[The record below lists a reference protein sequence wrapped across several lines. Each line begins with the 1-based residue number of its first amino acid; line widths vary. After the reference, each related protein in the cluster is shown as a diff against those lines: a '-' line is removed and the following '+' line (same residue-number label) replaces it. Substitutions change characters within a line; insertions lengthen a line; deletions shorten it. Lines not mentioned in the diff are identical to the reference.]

1 MTKFV
6 TLLRGINVG
15 GNKMVKMDDLKKW
28 FAALGFKNV
37 ETILNSGNVLFESAE
52 DDEDELVKRIRAKLK
67 TELGHEV
74 GVQVR
79 SIEEIQAL
87 ADRNPFKKIKVT
99 PETRL
104 YITFLADKPKSK
116 LKIPYTSP
124 EKDFRILEVT
134 NREIC
139 SVVDLNLGRGTVEAM
154 GILEKEFGKNVTTR
168 NWNTVGRILK
178 GSLGG
183 TILLNH

>member
-6 TLLRGINVG
+6 ALLRGINVG
-15 GNKMVKMDDLKKW
+15 GNKIVKMDDLKKW
-28 FAALGFKNV
+28 FAALGFKSLK
-37 ETILNSGNVLFESAE
+37 TILNSGNVLFESAD
-52 DDEDELVKRIRAKLK
+52 DDEDVLAKKIAKKLQD
-67 TELGHEV
+67 ELGHKV

-79 SIEEIQAL
+79 SIEEIQKL
-87 ADRNPFKKIKVT
+87 ADRDPFKKIKVT

-104 YITFLADKPKSK
+104 YITFLPEKPKSK

-134 NREIC
+134 SREIC

-154 GILEKEFGKNVTTR
+154 SILEKEFGKNITTR

-178 GSLGG
+178 G
-183 TILLNH
+183 

>member
-1 MTKFV
+1 MAKYATF
-6 TLLRGINVG
+6 LRGINVG
-15 GNKMVKMDDLKKW
+15 GNVLIKMDALKKS

-37 ETILNSGNVLFESAE
+37 KTILASGNVLFESDESDENVLTAKIAE
-52 DDEDELVKRIRAKLK
+52 KLK
-67 TELGHEV
+67 SLMKRDV

-79 SIEEIQAL
+79 SIEEIQKL

-104 YITFLADKPKSK
+104 YITFLPEKPKSK

-139 SVVDLNLGRGTVEAM
+139 SVVDLNLGRGTIEAM
-154 GILEKEFGKNVTTR
+154 SILEKEFGKNITTR
-168 NWNTVGRILK
+168 NWNTVAKILK
-178 GSLGG
+178 
-183 TILLNH
+183 

>member
-1 MTKFV
+1 MAALMTKFV
-6 TLLRGINVG
+6 ALLRGINVG

-37 ETILNSGNVLFESAE
+37 KTILASGNVLFESAD
-52 DDEDELVKRIRAKLK
+52 DDEEALAKKIAAKLK
-67 TELGHEV
+67 AESGHDV
-74 GVQVR
+74 GIQVR
-79 SIEEIQAL
+79 SIEEIQKL

-104 YITFLADKPKSK
+104 YITFLPEKPKSK
-116 LKIPYTSP
+116 LKIPYVSP
-124 EKDFRILEVT
+124 EKDFKIIEVT

-154 GILEKEFGKNVTTR
+154 GILEKEFGKNITTR
-168 NWNTVGRILK
+168 NWNTIGKMLK
-178 GSLGG
+178 G
-183 TILLNH
+183 

>member
-6 TLLRGINVG
+6 ALLRGINVG

-37 ETILNSGNVLFESAE
+37 KTILATGNVLFESTD
-52 DDEDELVKRIRAKLK
+52 DDEAVLGKKIADKLK
-67 TELGHEV
+67 AELGHEV
-74 GVQVR
+74 GTQIR
-79 SIEEIQAL
+79 SIEEIQKL

-104 YITFLADKPKSK
+104 YITFLPEKPKNK
-116 LKIPYTSP
+116 LKIPYASP

-134 NREIC
+134 RREIC
-139 SVVDLNLGRGTVEAM
+139 SVVELRDGLVWRQEQYDC
-154 GILEKEFGKNVTTR
+154 F
-168 NWNTVGRILK
+168 
-178 GSLGG
+178 
-183 TILLNH
+183 H

>member
-1 MTKFV
+1 MKFMYALMTKFV
-6 TLLRGINVG
+6 ALLRGINVG
-15 GNKMVKMDDLKKW
+15 GNKLIKMDDLKEC
-28 FAALGFKNV
+28 FAALAFKNV
-37 ETILNSGNVLFESAE
+37 KTILASGNVLFESTDNDEELLARKIEKKLE
-52 DDEDELVKRIRAKLK
+52 DV
-67 TELGHEV
+67 LGHKV

-79 SIEEIQAL
+79 SIDEIQKL

-104 YITFLADKPKSK
+104 YISFLPEKPTSK

-139 SVVDLNLGRGTVEAM
+139 SIVDLNLGRGTVEAM
-154 GILEKEFGKNVTTR
+154 GILDKEFGKNITTR
-168 NWNTVGRILK
+168 NWNTIAKILN
-178 GSLGG
+178 G
-183 TILLNH
+183 

>member
-1 MTKFV
+1 MKKFAAF
-6 TLLRGINVG
+6 LRGINVG

-37 ETILNSGNVLFESAE
+37 KTILNSGNVLFESSAE
-52 DDEDELVKRIRAKLK
+52 NESALAKKIADKLK

-74 GVQVR
+74 GIQIR
-79 SIEEIQAL
+79 SIEEIQEL

-154 GILEKEFGKNVTTR
+154 GILEKEFGKNITTR
-168 NWNTVGRILK
+168 NWNTVEKIAK
-178 GSLGG
+178 SSAV
-183 TILLNH
+183 

>member
-1 MTKFV
+1 MAKYATF
-6 TLLRGINVG
+6 LRGINVG
-15 GNKMVKMDDLKKW
+15 GNVLIKMDALKKS

-37 ETILNSGNVLFESAE
+37 KTILASGNVLFESDESDENVLTAKIAE
-52 DDEDELVKRIRAKLK
+52 KLK
-67 TELGHEV
+67 SLMKRDV

-79 SIEEIQAL
+79 SIEEIQKL

-104 YITFLADKPKSK
+104 YITFLPEKPKSK

-139 SVVDLNLGRGTVEAM
+139 SVVDLNLGRGTIEAM
-154 GILEKEFGKNVTTR
+154 SILEKEFGKNITTR
-168 NWNTVGRILK
+168 NWNTVAKILK
-178 GSLGG
+178 G
-183 TILLNH
+183 

>member
-1 MTKFV
+1 
-6 TLLRGINVG
+6 
-15 GNKMVKMDDLKKW
+15 
-28 FAALGFKNV
+28 
-37 ETILNSGNVLFESAE
+37 VLFESAD
-52 DDEDELVKRIRAKLK
+52 DDETALSTKIEKKLEK
-67 TELGHEV
+67 ELGHKV

-79 SIEEIQAL
+79 SIEEIQKL

-104 YITFLADKPKSK
+104 YITFLMDKPKSK

-154 GILEKEFGKNVTTR
+154 GILDKEFGKNITTR

-178 GSLGG
+178 G
-183 TILLNH
+183 

>member
-6 TLLRGINVG
+6 ALLRGINVG
-15 GNKMVKMDDLKKW
+15 GNKLIKMDDLKKW

-37 ETILNSGNVLFESAE
+37 KTILASGNVLFEST
-52 DDEDELVKRIRAKLK
+52 DNDEVALGKKIAGKLK
-67 TELGHEV
+67 SELGHDV

-79 SIEEIQAL
+79 SIEEIQNL
-87 ADRNPFKKIKVT
+87 AERNPFKKVKVT

-104 YITFLADKPKSK
+104 YISFLPEKPKSK

-124 EKDFRILEVT
+124 EKDFKIIEVT
-134 NREIC
+134 GREIC

-154 GILEKEFGKNVTTR
+154 GILEKEFGKNITTR
-168 NWNTVGRILK
+168 NWNTVGKILK
-178 GSLGG
+178 E
-183 TILLNH
+183 

>member
-6 TLLRGINVG
+6 ALLRGINVG

-37 ETILNSGNVLFESAE
+37 KTILATGNVLFESTD
-52 DDEDELVKRIRAKLK
+52 DDEAALAKKIADKLK
-67 TELGHEV
+67 AELGHEV
-74 GVQVR
+74 GTQIR
-79 SIEEIQAL
+79 SIEEIQKL
-87 ADRNPFKKIKVT
+87 ADGNPFKKINLT

-104 YITFLADKPKSK
+104 YITFLPEKPKSK
-116 LKIPYTSP
+116 MKIPYTSP

-154 GILEKEFGKNVTTR
+154 GILEKEFGKNITTR
-168 NWNTVGRILK
+168 NWNTVEKILK
-178 GSLGG
+178 G
-183 TILLNH
+183 

>member
-1 MTKFV
+1 MTKYVAF
-6 TLLRGINVG
+6 LRGINVG
-15 GNKMVKMDDLKKW
+15 GNVLIKMDDLKKS

-37 ETILNSGNVLFESAE
+37 KTILASGNVLFESDKA
-52 DDEDELVKRIRAKLK
+52 DEPALIAKIAGKLK
-67 TELGHEV
+67 ALMKRDI

-79 SIEEIQAL
+79 AIEEIQKL

-99 PETRL
+99 PETKF
-104 YITFLADKPKSK
+104 YISFLPEKSANK

-124 EKDFRILEVT
+124 EKDFRIIEVT

-154 GILEKEFGKNVTTR
+154 AILEKEFGKNITTR
-168 NWNTVGRILK
+168 NWNTVGKILK
-178 GSLGG
+178 G
-183 TILLNH
+183 

>member
-6 TLLRGINVG
+6 ALLRGINVG

-28 FAALGFKNV
+28 FAAIGFKNV
-37 ETILNSGNVLFESAE
+37 ETILNSGNVLFEADD
-52 DDEDELVKRIRAKLK
+52 DDEAALVKKIADKLK
-67 TELGHEV
+67 KQLSHEV
-74 GVQVR
+74 SIQVR

-87 ADRNPFKKIKVT
+87 TDRDPFKKIKVT

-104 YITFLADKPKSK
+104 YITFLVDKPKSK
-116 LKIPYTSP
+116 LRIPYTSP

-154 GILEKEFGKNVTTR
+154 GILEKEFGKNITTR
-168 NWNTVGRILK
+168 NWNTIGRILK
-178 GSLGG
+178 G
-183 TILLNH
+183 

>member
-6 TLLRGINVG
+6 ALLRGINVG
-15 GNKMVKMDDLKKW
+15 GNKLIKMDDLKKC
-28 FAALGFKNV
+28 FGSAGFKNV
-37 ETILNSGNVLFESAE
+37 KTILASGNVLFESTAA
-52 DDEDELVKRIRAKLK
+52 DEDAHAKKIADKLK
-67 TELGHEV
+67 AELGHDV
-74 GVQVR
+74 GIQIR
-79 SIEEIQAL
+79 SIDEIQKL

-104 YITFLADKPKSK
+104 YISFLPDKPKSK

-154 GILEKEFGKNVTTR
+154 GILDKEFGKNITTR
-168 NWNTVGRILK
+168 NWNTVGKFLK
-178 GSLGG
+178 G
-183 TILLNH
+183 

>member
-6 TLLRGINVG
+6 ALLRGINVG
-15 GNKMVKMDDLKKW
+15 GNNLIKMDDLKKC
-28 FAALGFKNV
+28 FAALGLKNV
-37 ETILNSGNVLFESAE
+37 KTILASGNVLFESSD
-52 DDEDELVKRIRAKLK
+52 DDEDALAKKIQKKL
-67 TELGHEV
+67 EDVLGHKV
-74 GVQVR
+74 GIQIR
-79 SIEEIQAL
+79 SIDEIQKL

-104 YITFLADKPKSK
+104 YITFLPEKPNSK

-124 EKDFRILEVT
+124 EKDFRILDVT

-154 GILEKEFGKNVTTR
+154 GILDKEFGKNITTR
-168 NWNTVGRILK
+168 NWNTIGKILK
-178 GSLGG
+178 G
-183 TILLNH
+183 

>member
-6 TLLRGINVG
+6 ALLRGINVG

-28 FAALGFKNV
+28 FAALGFKNIK
-37 ETILNSGNVLFESAE
+37 TILASGNVLFESG
-52 DDEDELVKRIRAKLK
+52 DNDEDALAKKIAEKLK
-67 TELGHEV
+67 AESGHAV
-74 GVQVR
+74 GIQVR
-79 SIEEIQAL
+79 SIEEIQKL

-99 PETRL
+99 LETRL
-104 YITFLADKPKSK
+104 YITFLPEKPKSK
-116 LKIPYTSP
+116 LKIPYVSP

-154 GILEKEFGKNVTTR
+154 GILEKEFGKNITTR
-168 NWNTVGRILK
+168 NWNTVGKILN
-178 GSLGG
+178 G
-183 TILLNH
+183 

>member
-6 TLLRGINVG
+6 AFLRGINVG
-15 GNKMVKMDDLKKW
+15 GNKLIKMDDLKKC
-28 FAALGFKNV
+28 FASAGFKNV
-37 ETILNSGNVLFESAE
+37 KTILASGNVLFESSNA
-52 DDEDELVKRIRAKLK
+52 DEDALAKKIADKLK
-67 TELGHEV
+67 AELGHNV
-74 GVQVR
+74 GIQIR
-79 SIEEIQAL
+79 SIDEIQKL

-104 YITFLADKPKSK
+104 YITFLPEKPKSK

-124 EKDFRILEVT
+124 DKDFRILEVT

-154 GILEKEFGKNVTTR
+154 SILDKEFGKNITTR
-168 NWNTVGRILK
+168 NWNTVGKILK
-178 GSLGG
+178 G
-183 TILLNH
+183 